1 MQLCPEALMS
11 ACPLQSPQSSQGNV
25 GLVLGAAAHCVGRAQ
40 PSLPLVGGLWLLCSC
55 SRCWRALE
63 FSRKKEQ
70 MVKEV
75 MGQV

>member
-40 PSLPLVGGLWLLCSC
+40 PSLPLVGVSGCCVPARPAGELWS
-55 SRCWRALE
+55 SVGRRSKW
-63 FSRKKEQ
+63 
-70 MVKEV
+70 
-75 MGQV
+75 